1 MVYTEYISLWRG
13 EAGEIKKKVFFVQN
27 LSLAEM
33 QGRGG
38 GRGFIQNISVKE
50 RPGRGGG
57 HTLTMWDIIRPA
69 SILKCFD

>member
-33 QGRGG
+33 QGREVEEVLYRIYQSR
-38 GRGFIQNISVKE
+38 RGQAGEVD
-50 RPGRGGG
+50 
-57 HTLTMWDIIRPA
+57 TL
-69 SILKCFD
+69 